1 VQIPLTKT
9 SVLGRSILVPM
20 FNSFV
25 KVLFVE
31 TAVGMSDVV
40 EKLYKF
46 VSVLR
51 RLKIFGLTEDH
62 IL

>member
-51 RLKIFGLTEDH
+51 KLKIFCLTEDH